1 VHSGALGFKLE
12 VNQIVTDG
20 YSLRQTK
27 FKKKVGDVDGPEDG
41 DEDSDGD
48 MV

>member
-1 VHSGALGFKLE
+1 MDIVCG
-12 VNQIVTDG
+12 NQ
-20 YSLRQTK
+20 SL
-27 FKKKVGDVDGPEDG
+27 KKKVGDVDGPEDG